1 MSNYRYEVKGFSG
14 GLSGIEVIESSL
26 MDDPAWNA
34 FVESHPHGQFTQ
46 TSLWAQV
53 RAVQGWQPVRV
64 MIKEMSRIVAGA
76 QILTKLMPF
85 VGKVGVIWRG
95 PLYDFY
101 QPALCGMVL
110 EIISN
115 LCKRLGVR
123 FLALSLP
130 SEDANLIQIVEQ
142 FGFVENLL
150 GDIDSRC
157 DIVVDLSFS
166 LEQILARMSS
176 KRRKILRRAD
186 SRGIKI
192 REGTAQEVDVFYDL
206 HMISAERQG
215 FIPYPRRFYHKLW
228 DVFAS
233 SQRIKLF
240 VAEYNGHP
248 VSAHIVILFRDMVS
262 AYKIGWNRQH
272 ANLYPN
278 DKLDWYAICWAKSQG
293 YRWYNFL
300 GVEIPVAEA
309 LRRGQPIPQNYRY
322 TYNDYKLS
330 FGGQPVFYPPS
341 HEKVFLPGEKYL
353 YRIIFANFRKIIPVD
368 KLILRYLS
376 KGAAG

>member
-1 MSNYRYEVKGFSG
+1 MNSYRYEVKGFSG
-14 GLSGIEVIESSL
+14 GLSGIEAIVSSL
-26 MDDPAWNA
+26 MDDPVWDA
-34 FVESHPHGQFTQ
+34 FVEGHPHGQVTQ

-53 RAVQGWQPVRV
+53 RAVQGWQPVRIV
-64 MIKEMSRIVAGA
+64 IEEKSRIVAGV
-76 QILTKLMPF
+76 QILIRQVPF
-85 VGKVGVIWRG
+85 AGKVGVIWRG
-95 PLYDFY
+95 PLYDHH
-101 QPALCGMVL
+101 QPALCRMIL
-110 EIISN
+110 EVISN

-130 SEDANLIQIVEQ
+130 SEDVNLIQAVGD

-157 DIVVDLSFS
+157 DIVVDLSCD

-186 SRGIKI
+186 NRGIVI
-192 REGTAQEVDVFYDL
+192 REGLTPDINIFYDL
-206 HMISAERQG
+206 HLISAERQG
-215 FIPYPRRFYHKLW
+215 FTPYPKRFYHQLW
-228 DVFAS
+228 EVFAP
-233 SQRIKLF
+233 SQRVKLF
-240 VAEYNGHP
+240 IAEYDGYP
-248 VSAHIVILFRDMVS
+248 VSAQIVFLFRDVVS

-278 DKLDWYAICWAKSQG
+278 DKLDWHVIRWAKSQG

-309 LRRGQPIPQNYRY
+309 LRKGQPIPQSYQY
-322 TYNDYKLS
+322 TYNNYKLS

-341 HEKVFLPGEKYL
+341 YEKVFFPGEKFL
-353 YRIIFANFRKIIPVD
+353 YRVVFAMHKKITLFNRIVHY
-368 KLILRYLS
+368 LIKRVMQ
-376 KGAAG
+376 